1 MTQLTIDTSGL
12 DALREAIPGMNR
24 ALCEATAEQLQDQM
38 RKAFNDVLWAVKAQT
53 APMTATEWRRLRLSF
68 DEITETAWTC
78 LSYLQTAE
86 T

>member
-1 MTQLTIDTSGL
+1 
-12 DALREAIPGMNR
+12 
-24 ALCEATAEQLQDQM
+24 
-38 RKAFNDVLWAVKAQT
+38 
-53 APMTATEWRRLRLSF
+53 MTATEWRRLRLSF